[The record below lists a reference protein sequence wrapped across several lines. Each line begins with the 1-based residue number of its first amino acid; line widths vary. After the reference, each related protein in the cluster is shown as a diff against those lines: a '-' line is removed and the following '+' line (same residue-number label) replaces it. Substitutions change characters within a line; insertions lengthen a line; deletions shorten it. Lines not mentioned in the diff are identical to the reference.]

1 MNFFFNPVF
10 SLQNV
15 LKDPGPQALVR
26 VAWAAILF
34 SHVHLG
40 VGSALSLSWV
50 PIPEL
55 HLRSRPA
62 EGGLLLVVVKPL
74 ASHPSPSPLNPECQ
88 LHFLPF
94 YWGGGN
100 GGPLWSPPRPR
111 AVSEQQAGHPRCP
124 HTPSRPATPQN
135 RVALPPLST
144 PPCRAALGSQLGQLT
159 LPAQE
164 GLQPGPAARPLGEGA
179 EGVQGPSRALLSLE
193 FFVWSQSSGPQGL

>member
-1 MNFFFNPVF
+1 M
-10 SLQNV
+10 

-34 SHVHLG
+34 SNVHLG
-40 VGSALSLSWV
+40 VGSALSQSWV
-50 PIPEL
+50 PIPEPY
-55 HLRSRPA
+55 LRSRPS

-88 LHFLPF
+88 LHFRPF
-94 YWGGGN
+94 YGGGN

-111 AVSEQQAGHPRCP
+111 AVSERQAGHPRVSP
-124 HTPSRPATPQN
+124 HS
-135 RVALPPLST
+135 LLSCLST
-144 PPCRAALGSQLGQLT
+144 PPCRAALGSQLAQLT

-179 EGVQGPSRALLSLE
+179 KGAQGPSRALLSLE